1 MQIFL
6 SSRENSAIFFWNHKK
21 PMLIYY
27 TQTYLPPY
35 ILYYHYCYMSSKQSN
50 VKDKNERKNTHPK
63 PFLIKVYRYHFIREW
78 IKKPIVDVANKKKF
92 SKNKKRS
99 LVVELIKQDN
109 MLWNIFGI
117 LFLS

>member
-1 MQIFL
+1 
-6 SSRENSAIFFWNHKK
+6 
-21 PMLIYY
+21 MLIYY

-92 SKNKKRS
+92 SKNKKKKPCGWINKARQYAM
-99 LVVELIKQDN
+99 KHF
-109 MLWNIFGI
+109 WYFIFK
-117 LFLS
+117 LEKLQ